1 MLYQILSHDSLQ
13 FKISDHQYVL
23 LRTFAAAGGCDIG
36 IVVLCARLKENRPQ
50 LLFSAGTGEA
60 EGNDGFGGD
69 AVEVE
74 ANICDVLKAAGVEG
88 KLTPTEFLAVLL
100 SVCSPSDRE
109 GSFHNL
115 ASTYSQLAEENRSNK
130 STTPLLQQACRIFE
144 PHAER

>member
-1 MLYQILSHDSLQ
+1 
-13 FKISDHQYVL
+13 
-23 LRTFAAAGGCDIG
+23 
-36 IVVLCARLKENRPQ
+36 VLCARLPDNRPQ

-60 EGNDGFGGD
+60 DGNDGFGGD

-74 ANICDVLKAAGVEG
+74 ANICEVLKAASVEG

-100 SVCSPSDRE
+100 SVCSPSDR
-109 GSFHNL
+109 GLHDLS
-115 ASTYSQLAEENRSNK
+115 STYRQIAEENRSTK

>member
-1 MLYQILSHDSLQ
+1 M
-13 FKISDHQYVL
+13 QYVL
-23 LRTFAAAGGCDIG
+23 LHTTSAAGGCDIG
-36 IVVLCARLKENRPQ
+36 TPVLCARLPDNRPK

-74 ANICDVLKAAGVEG
+74 VNICDVLKAASVEG

-115 ASTYSQLAEENRSNK
+115 SSTYGQLAEENLRNK
-130 STTPLLQQACRIFE
+130 STTPLLQNACRIFK